1 MKLAECLTAVEGDLL
16 LLEKAI
22 SIGTTARVAARLI
35 AVRMPE
41 AIVNTRRRIAR
52 KNAKKK
58 GYTPSQAHLTVMA
71 WNLFMTN
78 VPPTIWKTATSIKV
92 YPLRWQIEIFQPHY
106 DSSKPLSLT
115 AA

>member
-1 MKLAECLTAVEGDLL
+1 VKLAEFLTAVEGDLL

-41 AIVNTRRRIAR
+41 AIVNARRRIAR

-58 GYTPSQAHLTVMA
+58 GYTPSQAHLTVDG
-71 WNLFMTN
+71 LE
-78 VPPTIWKTATSIKV
+78 PLYYQCTAHHME
-92 YPLRWQIEIFQPHY
+92 RRQP
-106 DSSKPLSLT
+106 S
-115 AA
+115 